1 MLEVLQN
8 QISSVENE
16 ITALESQ
23 LGEKRAELKRYERAL
38 AVLNGE
44 EITKKRRLS
53 EEGRKNISE
62 AQQRRWENIRSA
74 AGEGKEAE

>member
-8 QISSVENE
+8 QINSTNLE

-44 EITKKRRLS
+44 EITRKRRLS

-62 AQQRRWENIRSA
+62 AQQRRWENIRNA
-74 AGEGKEAE
+74 AGVGKEAE

>member
-8 QISSVENE
+8 QINSTNLE
-16 ITALESQ
+16 INALESQ

-74 AGEGKEAE
+74 AGEGKEVE